1 MYPLNPSKHQVFLP
15 HGLFVSWH
23 RGASLGKP
31 LAPKRK
37 EKMNVQNFPNGR
49 KNGFLCPLGG
59 GGDKP
64 SCWVRREEGRRE
76 GKGKRREK
84 GRGRKRK
91 GRGKKGN

>member
-1 MYPLNPSKHQVFLP
+1 MGVKTVSFAPL
-15 HGLFVSWH
+15 
-23 RGASLGKP
+23 
-31 LAPKRK
+31 
-37 EKMNVQNFPNGR
+37 E
-49 KNGFLCPLGG
+49 G

-84 GRGRKRK
+84 GRGRNRK